1 MTAFSAS
8 QMMNLSG
15 GAPVFV
21 RQITDDQLAQYS
33 YLIGCQRT
41 GEAIVFD
48 PMRDI
53 DRYVDLAKQQGLK
66 IVAAAETHIHADFL
80 SGLRE
85 LGELPGVKLFLSGE
99 GDEEWTPRWLDQHSG
114 GGSYDHRLLR
124 DGEIFSLGNI
134 DFRVL
139 HTPGHTPEHL
149 SFLVTDRGA
158 GADQPMALISG
169 DFLFVGDL
177 GRPDLLETAAGHAG
191 SMEPSARELFQS
203 AHLINLLPEFVQVWP
218 GHGSGS
224 ACGKALGAVP
234 TSTIGYEMRFNS
246 ALSQSASEEEFVQE
260 ILSGQPEPP
269 LYFSEMKRL
278 NRDGV
283 PVLEKIRTPKR
294 MNEDQFVAAYESGA
308 IVVDTRD
315 WDLFKE
321 QFLPGSLSIPM
332 TSRLNSS
339 LGSFLE
345 LDDRLLM
352 VCREEDVDEM
362 VRRLIRIGFD
372 KILGWVHPDEIVGL
386 SSYLGAWGTIEEVRS
401 SDFLEGMEFEGR
413 GILDVRKSSEFE
425 EDHIPGAINIS
436 HTRLRSQL
444 HELDKNITWYVICE
458 TGDRSARSSSFLNA
472 MGWSVINLSGGMQGL
487 RKGKV
492 L

>member
-1 MTAFSAS
+1 MTAFSVS
-8 QMMNLSG
+8 QMMSLSG
-15 GAPVFV
+15 GTPVFA
-21 RQITDDQLAQYS
+21 RQIADNQLSQYS

-53 DRYVDLAKQQGLK
+53 DRYFDLAEQHDLK

-85 LGELPGVKLFLSGE
+85 FGELPGVKLFLSGE
-99 GDEEWTPRWLDQHSG
+99 GDKEWSPRWLDQHSG
-114 GGSYDHRLLR
+114 GGSYGHRLLKN
-124 DGEIFSLGNI
+124 GEIFSIGNI
-134 DFRVL
+134 EFKVL

-158 GADQPMALISG
+158 GADQPLTLISG

-177 GRPDLLETAAGHAG
+177 GRPDLLETAVGNTGAMDPA
-191 SMEPSARELFQS
+191 ARDLFHS
-203 AHLINLLPEFVQVWP
+203 AHLIDLLPDFVQVWP
-218 GHGSGS
+218 GHGAGS
-224 ACGKALGAVP
+224 ACGKALGALP
-234 TSTIGYEMRFNS
+234 TSTIGYEKRFNS

-294 MNEDQFVAAYESGA
+294 MNEDHFVAAYESGA

-332 TSRLNSS
+332 SS
-339 LGSFLE
+339 NLHSMLGSFVKLE
-345 LDDRLLM
+345 DRLLL
-352 VCREEDVDEM
+352 VCEEEDLEVL
-362 VRRLIRIGFD
+362 VRRLIRVGYD
-372 KILGWVHPDEIVGL
+372 KVLGWVHPDEIIGL
-386 SSYLGAWGTIEEVRS
+386 SSYLGAWGTIEE
-401 SDFLEGMEFEGR
+401 SDPVEVSTKIELSGR
-413 GILDVRKSSEFE
+413 RVLDVRKSSEFE
-425 EDHIPGAINIS
+425 KDHIPGAINIS
-436 HTRLRSQL
+436 HTLLRSRL
-444 HELDKNITWYVICE
+444 KELDREVTWYVVCE
-458 TGDRSARSSSFLNA
+458 SGDRSARSASFLNA
-472 MGWSVINLSGGMQGL
+472 MGWSVINLSGGMQAL
-487 RKGKV
+487 RAKKV
-492 L
+492 

>member
-1 MTAFSAS
+1 MTAFSFS
-8 QMMNLSG
+8 QMMSLSG

-21 RQITDDQLAQYS
+21 RQIADNQLSQYS

-53 DRYVDLAKQQGLK
+53 DRYFDLAEQHDLK

-85 LGELPGVKLFLSGE
+85 FGELPCVKLFLSGE
-99 GDEEWTPRWLDQHSG
+99 GDKEWSPRWLDQHSG
-114 GGSYDHRLLR
+114 GGSYGHRLLKN
-124 DGEIFSLGNI
+124 GEIFFIGNI
-134 DFRVL
+134 EFTVL

-158 GADQPMALISG
+158 GADQPLTLISG

-177 GRPDLLETAAGHAG
+177 GRPDLLETAVGNTGA
-191 SMEPSARELFQS
+191 MEPAARDLFHS
-203 AHLINLLPEFVQVWP
+203 AHLIDLLPDFVQVWP
-218 GHGSGS
+218 GHGAGS

-234 TSTIGYEMRFNS
+234 TSTIGYEKRFNS

-332 TSRLNSS
+332 SS
-339 LGSFLE
+339 KLHSMLGSFVKLE
-345 LDDRLLM
+345 DRLLL
-352 VCREEDVDEM
+352 VCEEEDLEVL
-362 VRRLIRIGFD
+362 VRRLIRVGYD
-372 KILGWVHPDEIVGL
+372 KVLGWVHPDEIIGL
-386 SSYLGAWGTIEEVRS
+386 SSYLGAWGTIKE
-401 SDFLEGMEFEGR
+401 SDAVKVSTKLELSGR
-413 GILDVRKSSEFE
+413 RVLDVRKSSEFE
-425 EDHIPGAINIS
+425 KDHIPGAINIS
-436 HTRLRSQL
+436 HALLRSRL
-444 HELDKNITWYVICE
+444 KELDREVTWYVVCE
-458 TGDRSARSSSFLNA
+458 SGDRSARSASFLNA
-472 MGWSVINLSGGMQGL
+472 MGWSVINLSGGMQAL
-487 RKGKV
+487 RAKKV
-492 L
+492 